1 MLGGYVFKGLE
12 VSKGVFQLGCRGW
25 WFGRFLLGGAGGRR
39 VLSALVVSRCF
50 LFSFVWVVGWD
61 CAFVLVSFALR
72 LGAQGLLGVGLLLVA
87 SLVGSWGVALGGAGG
102 WSGWQGWVLGIW
114 LRMRVA
120 SKDNGFH
127 FFVVAFYNS
136 MLFGRQCDSGYII
149 VALPISLPLRIWPS
163 SINLVAAGLLTGL
176 DPSGYMVALYCFK
189 LRAFVG
195 DFEEYRLIPCLNRDS
210 SFPVCVRW
218 ALPRG
223 FIFIACY
230 SLALGE
236 NAVKATDVV
245 PLLKQVAADP
255 HCWLCIGCCHAHFLP
270 SLRSHLYWMFT
281 QRPLRLMCC
290 YMSLPSCS
298 DLDVTMPISTKSEVP
313 SLKDVSSTSSTL
325 HMLEMSFF

>member
-39 VLSALVVSRCF
+39 VLSALVVS
-50 LFSFVWVVGWD
+50 
-61 CAFVLVSFALR
+61 
-72 LGAQGLLGVGLLLVA
+72 
-87 SLVGSWGVALGGAGG
+87 SWGVALGGAGG

-127 FFVVAFYNS
+127 FFVLAFYNS

-163 SINLVAAGLLTGL
+163 SINLAAAGLLTGL

-218 ALPRG
+218 LSGRMLSKPLMRLAFGGWAFQMGALAHLCCYANEPISEKQQPR
-223 FIFIACY
+223 
-230 SLALGE
+230 LGGL
-236 NAVKATDVV
+236 V

-270 SLRSHLYWMFT
+270 SPRSHLYWMFT
-281 QRPLRLMCC
+281 QRPLRLICC

-298 DLDVTMPISTKSEVP
+298 DLDVAMPISTKSEVP